1 MTEVH
6 LGHNQS
12 SLSRSLHIQ
21 IRVVGALLMREI
33 ITRYGR
39 HNLGFAWLFLEPMLF
54 TFGVTALWYFSHRV
68 NFHGLD
74 ISIIAFTITGYGTV
88 LLWRNTTNKCGSAI
102 EPNAAL
108 LHHRNVT
115 VSDLFVARIILEV
128 AGATMSFIFVALLF
142 TGLDL
147 IKPPANLLRVALGW
161 LLLACFAASLGLIVG
176 VLQNKSEIFERIWH
190 TATYLMLPLSG
201 AFFMVDWLPKSMQ
214 EIVVWVPLVNAAEM
228 IRHGYFGDIIKT
240 YEDPAYMITVNMV
253 CMLIGLMAVRNADS
267 H

>member
-1 MTEVH
+1 MTEIAASATQDNVY
-6 LGHNQS
+6 S
-12 SLSRSLHIQ
+12 SFKIQ
-21 IRVVGALLMREI
+21 LRVIGALLMREI

-39 HNLGFAWLFLEPMLF
+39 HNLGFVWLFLEPMLF

-115 VSDLFVARIILEV
+115 TGDLFAARITLEV
-128 AGATMSFIFVALLF
+128 AGATMSFIFVSLLF
-142 TGLDL
+142 IGLNL
-147 IKPPANLLRVALGW
+147 IKPPADVLRVIAGW
-161 LLLACFAASLGLIVG
+161 FLLAWFAGSLGLIVG
-176 VLQNKSEIFERIWH
+176 FLQNKSEVFDRLWH

-201 AFFMVDWLPKSMQ
+201 AFFMVDWLPKSLQ
-214 EIVVWVPLVNAAEM
+214 EIVVWVPLVNGTEM
-228 IRHGYFGDIIKT
+228 IRHGYFGDVIKT
-240 YEDPAYMITVNMV
+240 YENPVYMITINLVIT
-253 CMLIGLMAVRNADS
+253 LIGIILINHKDRY
-267 H
+267 